1 MSIFDIF
8 RRPEEKPLM
17 KRRGIQL
24 LDGSAF
30 VERLGGG
37 YTRMDEN
44 PEIVGACF
52 RISQLIASMTIY
64 LMANTEK
71 GDIRVI
77 NELSRKIDIEPNKNM
92 TRQDFMTAVC
102 MNLLLYGDGNSVVYP
117 YVRNGMLGSLE
128 PIPASR
134 VGFAEIIG
142 TNDYRITIDNVSYSP
157 QDVLHF
163 KLNPNR
169 NHLWLGQGFR
179 VPLKGLVD
187 NLAQA
192 QETTKGF
199 MNSKWKPSIIVKV
212 DALTDEFA
220 SPEGRERLLDSYI
233 HTNRIGQP
241 WLIPADQF
249 EVEQIKP
256 LSLTDLAINDTV
268 KLDKQTVAAVLGVP
282 SFVLGVGEYNA
293 TEWDSFINNTIR
305 PIAQAIEQEMTRK
318 LILSPKM
325 YLMFNVGRLYSYDLQ
340 KLSAV
345 YGSLYDK
352 GIVTGNEVREKI
364 GMQPHEGLDELL
376 VLENYLPVD
385 RLGDQK
391 KLVQEAD
398 N

>member
-17 KRRGIQL
+17 KRRGIQI
-24 LDGSAF
+24 LDSGAF
-30 VERLGGG
+30 VERIGCG

-71 GDIRVI
+71 GDIRVV

-117 YVRNGMLGSLE
+117 YVRDGFLGSLE

-157 QDVLHF
+157 QDLLHF
-163 KLNPNR
+163 KLNPNK

-199 MNSKWKPSIIVKV
+199 MNSKWRPSIIVKV
-212 DALTDEFA
+212 DALTDEFS

-233 HTNRIGQP
+233 HTNRAGQP

-249 EVEQIKP
+249 EVEQIRP
-256 LSLTDLAINDTV
+256 LSLADLAINDTV

-282 SFVLGVGEYNA
+282 PFVLGVGEYNSA
-293 TEWDSFINNTIR
+293 EWDSFVSNTIR

-352 GIVTGNEVREKI
+352 GIVTGNEVREKL

-376 VLENYLPVD
+376 VLENYIPVTEAGNQNK
-385 RLGDQK
+385 LGGA
-391 KLVQEAD
+391 E
-398 N
+398 